1 MTKFVVGAICGFL
14 ACVWAIQTTPLIAF
28 TAFVQRL
35 EEVRANSAVASQ
47 AYNAIPLRPYRH
59 DDDSRVERTNY
70 P

>member
-35 EEVRANSAVASQ
+35 EEVRANSAIASQ
-47 AYNAIPLRPYRH
+47 AYDTTPLRPYQH
-59 DDDSRVERTNY
+59 DDGRVERTNY

>member
-35 EEVRANSAVASQ
+35 EEVRANSATASQ
-47 AYNAIPLRPYRH
+47 SYDAMHLGERRNTQG
-59 DDDSRVERTNY
+59 RVERADY